1 MVPAAIG
8 VALVISTPGLLNFI
22 SPAHEFIGCAEAHA
36 ASAMTD
42 HTNLQE
48 ELRMHIT
55 SDTSSA
61 RRSANRTSQDIL

>member
-22 SPAHEFIGCAEAHA
+22 SPAHEFSRCAEAHA

-42 HTNLQE
+42 HTNL
-48 ELRMHIT
+48 
-55 SDTSSA
+55 
-61 RRSANRTSQDIL
+61 